1 MSRIVC
7 RKGGKTYEVD
17 YSTSPVRPNVD
28 HPPIAASRV
37 VALDTESFPYR
48 GKLTTTLITL
58 AHEDG
63 EDCYVLEANP
73 FVRVLI
79 RLVELFGEKMPK
91 TDLTYSPK
99 RKGSRRQA
107 PTVLLVT
114 YNGEYEFSRFTADDA
129 FWKRI
134 LTAGNAGLR
143 AWTMHDENLAVLPY
157 TLHPWTSAPNWDM
170 AVWYKGRAI
179 RLISRDLW
187 GYFKAGLGKTAQL
200 LTGEAKMD
208 VEAEL
213 PYPLE
218 NIFRRPWETFTE
230 DERRKIIVYNK
241 RDGRLTRNSALALYE
256 LMERYGRAYDR
267 RGIFPVSAPS
277 YAAKLTA
284 KIAGE
289 EIPKV
294 GMDFAQLAAD
304 SYGGARVFSLWQ
316 GWITGLNVADIHSA
330 YPSVM
335 LKLPD
340 PRTAERIRITPGA
353 FEPERFVNADG
364 SGRTGI
370 LRISGIGIEEKYPAI
385 AGRLEDGRLTYIVG
399 EFKHIATTLPE
410 VMAGVLTGRLRDVE
424 IEEGFILHGN
434 PETSPLAELVRRFR
448 TLKESSSKDSA
459 AYEFAKLVQ
468 NALYGK
474 LVELVLDMFPIPQED
489 AHQLVYYLM
498 NDYRQEYLS
507 AYLAGGIDAM
517 EKFALDILDQSPDA
531 SNGLGELGTYLT
543 FAAPGG
549 HMGSFAMPDYG
560 ALVTGTIRGYLGLA
574 AWATGAIQG
583 DTDSIFTTLPIER
596 IGAAFNGV
604 RDVARASSMPDLALG
619 DYYGQFGLELEN
631 GRGVLAGIKRYV
643 LRDDKGHRKRAYHA
657 LPGIRPSDDL
667 LLALYSQVLP
677 QTSVAVRTR
686 ERPIRLRDAIV
697 NGRTPGLF
705 ARKVVVLSQK
715 HDDRMEG
722 NRYRAWQDSV

>member
-1 MSRIVC
+1 MSKILW

-17 YSTSPVRPNVD
+17 YSNSPIRPNMD
-28 HPPIAASRV
+28 HSAIAPSRV

-58 AHEDG
+58 AHEGG
-63 EDCYVLEANP
+63 EDAYTLEANP

-79 RLVELFGEKMPK
+79 RLVELYGQKMPQ

-99 RKGSRRQA
+99 RRGSRRQA
-107 PTVLLVT
+107 PTVLLVA
-114 YNGEYEFSRFTADDA
+114 YNGEYEFSRFVADDS

-134 LTAGNAGLR
+134 LTAGNAGMH
-143 AWTMHDENLAVLPY
+143 AWTMHGEALAVLPY

-170 AVWYKGRAI
+170 AIWHKGRAI

-187 GYFKAGLGKTAQL
+187 GYFKSGLGKTAQL
-200 LTGEAKMD
+200 LTGQAKMD
-208 VEAEL
+208 VEKEL

-218 NIFRRPWETFTE
+218 NIFHRPWESFTE
-230 DERRKIIVYNK
+230 DERRTITAYCK
-241 RDGRLTRNSALALYE
+241 RDSRLTRLSALALYD
-256 LMERYGRAYDR
+256 LMEQFGRAYDR

-304 SYGGARVFSLWQ
+304 SYGGARTFGLYQ
-316 GWITGLNVADIHSA
+316 GFVSGLNVADIHSA

-335 LKLPD
+335 LTLPD

-353 FEPERFVNADG
+353 FDPERFILPNGA
-364 SGRTGI
+364 GRTGI
-370 LRISGIGIEEKYPAI
+370 VRISGTGMEDRYPAI
-385 AGRLEDGRLTYIVG
+385 AGRLPDGRLTYIVG
-399 EFKHIATTLPE
+399 DFHGIATTLPE
-410 VMAGVLTGRLRDVE
+410 VMAGVLTGRLRNVD
-424 IEEGFILHGN
+424 IEEGFILHGDAA
-434 PETSPLAELVRRFR
+434 TSPIAELVRRFR
-448 TLKESSSKDSA
+448 ALKERSPKNSA

-468 NALYGK
+468 NAAYGK
-474 LVELVLDMFPIPQED
+474 LVELILDTFPIPQED
-489 AHQLVYYLM
+489 AQQLVHYLM
-498 NDYRQEYLS
+498 DDYRQEYLS
-507 AYLAGGIDAM
+507 AYLAGGIDGM
-517 EKFALDILDQSPDA
+517 EQFALDILDQNPDA
-531 SNGLGELGTYLT
+531 SNGLGDLATYLT
-543 FAAPGG
+543 FAASGG
-549 HMGSFAMPDYG
+549 RMGSFAMPDYG

-574 AWATGAIQG
+574 AWATGAVQG
-583 DTDSIFTTLPIER
+583 DTDSIFTVMPIDR
-596 IGAAFNGV
+596 IAATFDSL
-604 RDVARASSMPDLALG
+604 RSVARASAMPDLALG
-619 DYYGQFGLELEN
+619 DHYGQFGLELVN

-643 LRDDKGHRKRAYHA
+643 LMDDKGNRKRAYHA

-686 ERPIRLRDAIV
+686 ERPIRLRDAII
-697 NGRTPGLF
+697 NGRTPGQF
-705 ARKVVVLSQK
+705 QRKVVMLSDK
-715 HDDRMEG
+715 RDDRMEG
-722 NRYRAWQDSV
+722 GRYRMWQDSV